1 MPFIIGFFFGFLLQR
16 SGFGHSRKI
25 RAQFTFADNSML
37 KFMLS
42 ALAFGMVT
50 ISIFK
55 SAGMLN
61 PASMPDTY
69 PAGNLI
75 GGSLLGIGMGIAG
88 VCPGTLIAGTGQGNV
103 VYLIPGWLGFITGG
117 ILFGYFFNPYF
128 LTLSA
133 KDMSKGV
140 ALSDITNVNHWV
152 FTILM
157 LAIVISAYYFMRRRK
172 I

>member
-1 MPFIIGFFFGFLLQR
+1 MSFIIGLFFGFLLQR

-25 RAQFTFADNSML
+25 RAQFIFADNSML

-42 ALAFGMVT
+42 ALAFGMIT

-75 GGSLLGIGMGIAG
+75 GGALLGIGMGIAG

-103 VYLIPGWLGFITGG
+103 DYLIPGWLGFITGG
-117 ILFGYFFNPYF
+117 FIFGYFFNPYF
-128 LTLSA
+128 LTLTA

-140 ALSDITNVNHWV
+140 TLSSLTGVNHWV
-152 FTILM
+152 FTL
-157 LAIVISAYYFMRRRK
+157 LTLVVVIALYFLMRRRK

>member
-25 RAQFTFADNSML
+25 RAQFSFRDNSML

-42 ALAFGMVT
+42 ALASGMIA
-50 ISIFK
+50 ISVFK

-61 PASMPDTY
+61 PASMTDTY
-69 PAGNLI
+69 PTGNLI

-103 VYLIPGWLGFITGG
+103 DYLIPGWFGFITGG

-128 LTLSA
+128 LMLSTR
-133 KDMSKGV
+133 DMSKGV
-140 ALSDITNVNHWV
+140 TLSGLTGINHWV
-152 FTILM
+152 FTLVM
-157 LAIVISAYYFMRRRK
+157 LACVIAIHYYMRREK
-172 I
+172 L